1 MTLGTV
7 PATRHHLDRARDY
20 LAASGVGT
28 LLLLKTENRRY
39 VTGFTGSA
47 GLALISPAEAF
58 LAVDFRYEEQ
68 AAAEATACT
77 VLRGGRDPLA
87 ALSAAVAGRS
97 LGTIGFE
104 SEFVPFAQVTRLRE
118 KLAPA
123 ELVPLATVDRL
134 RWTKDATEVA
144 AITRAVEIADAA
156 FAHILGVLRPGLSER
171 AVAFEL
177 EMFMRRSGA
186 ERLAFES
193 VVASGPRAALP
204 HGRATDRMLCRGDLV
219 TLDFGAVYEGYC
231 SDATRTV
238 VLGAA
243 DDRQRRIFEI
253 VLAAQAQG
261 LAAIRAGA
269 PCRAVDESA
278 RSVIVAAGF
287 GDAFGHSLGH
297 GLGLE
302 VHEGPRLSPQEDAV
316 LEPGMVVTVEP
327 GIYLPGWGGVRIEDN
342 VVVTADGCRNLTR
355 APKELEI
362 PLRG

>member
-7 PATRHHLDRARDY
+7 PASRRRLDRARDY
-20 LAASGVGT
+20 LAASGVGA
-28 LLLLKTENRRY
+28 LLLVKTENRRY

-47 GLALISPAEAF
+47 GLALIAPAEAF

-134 RWTKDATEVA
+134 RWTKDATELA

-156 FAHILGVLRPGLSER
+156 FAHIAGVLRPGLSER

-177 EMFMRRSGA
+177 EMFLRRRGRERPVRHRRCGLRRRVRAFARPRPGPGGA
-186 ERLAFES
+186 R
-193 VVASGPRAALP
+193 RAP
-204 HGRATDRMLCRGDLV
+204 
-219 TLDFGAVYEGYC
+219 
-231 SDATRTV
+231 S
-238 VLGAA
+238 
-243 DDRQRRIFEI
+243 
-253 VLAAQAQG
+253 
-261 LAAIRAGA
+261 
-269 PCRAVDESA
+269 
-278 RSVIVAAGF
+278 VAAGGRRPGTRDGRHRRARDLPPGVGRRADRGQRGGHIRRMPEPHPGAEGA
-287 GDAFGHSLGH
+287 GDSASWVTGCDLQQRSSSGR
-297 GLGLE
+297 
-302 VHEGPRLSPQEDAV
+302 PRPAQ
-316 LEPGMVVTVEP
+316 
-327 GIYLPGWGGVRIEDN
+327 W
-342 VVVTADGCRNLTR
+342 
-355 APKELEI
+355 
-362 PLRG
+362 

>member
-1 MTLGTV
+1 SVQGGRARAARRPQRPMTLGTV
-7 PATRHHLDRARDY
+7 PASRRRLDRARDY
-20 LAASGVGT
+20 LATSGVGA
-28 LLLLKTENRRY
+28 LLLVKTENRRY

-47 GLALISPAEAF
+47 GLALIAPAEAF

-134 RWTKDATEVA
+134 RWTKDVTEVA
-144 AITRAVEIADAA
+144 AIARAVEIADAA
-156 FAHILGVLRPGLSER
+156 FAHIAGVLRPGLSER
-171 AVAFEL
+171 DVAVEL
-177 EMFMRRSGA
+177 EMCMRRFGA

-204 HGRATDRMLCRGDLV
+204 
-219 TLDFGAVYEGYC
+219 
-231 SDATRTV
+231 
-238 VLGAA
+238 
-243 DDRQRRIFEI
+243 
-253 VLAAQAQG
+253 
-261 LAAIRAGA
+261 
-269 PCRAVDESA
+269 CRAVDERA
-278 RSVIVAAGF
+278 RSVIAAAGF
-287 GDAFGHSLGH
+287 GEAFGHSLGH

>member
-1 MTLGTV
+1 M
-7 PATRHHLDRARDY
+7 
-20 LAASGVGT
+20 
-28 LLLLKTENRRY
+28 
-39 VTGFTGSA
+39 TGFTGSA

-97 LGTIGFE
+97 LRTIGFE

-253 VLAAQAQG
+253 VLAAQAQSPRRASATRSG
-261 LAAIRAGA
+261 TRSATAWAWRCTKGPAFRRRRTPSSNPGWSSPSSPGSTSRAGA
-269 PCRAVDESA
+269 ACGSR
-278 RSVIVAAGF
+278 
-287 GDAFGHSLGH
+287 
-297 GLGLE
+297 
-302 VHEGPRLSPQEDAV
+302 
-316 LEPGMVVTVEP
+316 TT
-327 GIYLPGWGGVRIEDN
+327 W
-342 VVVTADGCRNLTR
+342 
-355 APKELEI
+355 
-362 PLRG
+362 